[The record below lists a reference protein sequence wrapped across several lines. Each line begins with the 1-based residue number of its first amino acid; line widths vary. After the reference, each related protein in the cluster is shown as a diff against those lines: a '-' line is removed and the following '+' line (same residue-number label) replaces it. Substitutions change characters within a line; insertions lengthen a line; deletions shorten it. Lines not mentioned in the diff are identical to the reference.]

1 MMTTS
6 INVSP
11 AALQTT
17 SNTNVKKKFNV
28 KKHGAHARMGTKK
41 NAYRNILNSSGIVGQ
56 KKTLNQ

>member
-28 KKHGAHARMGTKK
+28 KKK
-41 NAYRNILNSSGIVGQ
+41 I
-56 KKTLNQ
+56 